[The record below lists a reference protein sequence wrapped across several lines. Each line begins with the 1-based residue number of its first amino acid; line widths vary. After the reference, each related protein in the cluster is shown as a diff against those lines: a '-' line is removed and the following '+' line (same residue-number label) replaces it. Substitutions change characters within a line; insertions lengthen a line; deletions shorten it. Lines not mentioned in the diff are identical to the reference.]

1 MSPFSDLLENPPV
14 PALRWKLAAM
24 DIDDTLV
31 GPDRIIS
38 AANRRAIA
46 DLRERGVLIVL
57 ASGRS
62 HANMLPFHA
71 ELRLDTPLIS
81 ANGAL
86 VREAPRGPVWAQHGM
101 PAPLVTEL
109 IEEGRR
115 RGLSVL
121 LYALDGVYVDRRTS
135 FTEYDQSRNDDAQ
148 IRVPDLCAVP
158 ADGVHKVLWMA
169 EPEAIASLTPE
180 QTKRYHSRLTVTHTD
195 PPYLEFMP
203 PDVTK
208 ATGLADVARHYG
220 IDARDVVAFGDGN
233 NDVGMLQ
240 WAGLGIAM
248 NHAKPALK
256 AAADFTVPKT
266 SVSASLAKGIEWVIE
281 GATVQS

>member
-1 MSPFSDLLENPPV
+1 
-14 PALRWKLAAM
+14 M

-31 GPDRIIS
+31 GPDRVIS
-38 AANRRAIA
+38 TANRQAIV
-46 DLRERGVLIVL
+46 DLQDRGVLIVL

-62 HANMLPFHA
+62 HANMVPFHA
-71 ELRLDTPLIS
+71 ELHLDTPLIS

-101 PAPLVTEL
+101 PGPLVREL
-109 IEEGRR
+109 IEEARR
-115 RGLSVL
+115 RSLSVL
-121 LYALDGVYVDRRTS
+121 LYGLEGVYVDHRTS
-135 FTEYDQSRNDDAQ
+135 FTKYDQSRNDDAQ
-148 IRVPDLCAVP
+148 IDVPDLCAVS

-169 EPEAIASLTPE
+169 EPEAIASLTLE
-180 QTKRYHSRLTVTHTD
+180 QSERYQSRLTVTHTD

-203 PDVTK
+203 PGITK

-220 IDARDVVAFGDGN
+220 LEARDVVAFGDGN
-233 NDVGMLQ
+233 NDVAMLQ

-256 AAADFTVPKT
+256 AAADFTVPGT
-266 SVSASLAKGIEWVIE
+266 SVSESLAKGIECLIE
-281 GATVQS
+281 GSAG